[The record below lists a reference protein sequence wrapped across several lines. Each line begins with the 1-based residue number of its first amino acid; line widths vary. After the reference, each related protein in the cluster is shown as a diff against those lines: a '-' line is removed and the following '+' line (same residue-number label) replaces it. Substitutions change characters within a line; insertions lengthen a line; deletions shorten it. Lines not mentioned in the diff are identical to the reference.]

1 MVRNY
6 DIEVESLSDAERTPS
21 RAGRVFPIVGFW
33 GHDGYNEYRLPDAAQ
48 YHRQHQRGDE
58 DHDNNVHL
66 RPHLYLIAI
75 T

>member
-1 MVRNY
+1 RQQNHAKRC
-6 DIEVESLSDAERTPS
+6 DN
-21 RAGRVFPIVGFW
+21 
-33 GHDGYNEYRLPDAAQ
+33 HDGYNEYRLPDAAQ